1 MQYDRVSKTKDR
13 LKECTMEKQMDEM
26 RESIGSRC
34 YVEPNSNGALGIL
47 AMSGRPTG
55 ASHATTRLT

>member
-1 MQYDRVSKTKDR
+1 
-13 LKECTMEKQMDEM
+13 MEKQKNKMH
-26 RESIGSRC
+26 ESIRSKC
-34 YVEPNSNGALGIL
+34 YVEPSSSGALGTL

>member
-1 MQYDRVSKTKDR
+1 
-13 LKECTMEKQMDEM
+13 MEKQMDKM

-34 YVEPNSNGALGIL
+34 YIEPNSSDALGTL

-55 ASHATTRLT
+55 ASHATIRLT

>member
-1 MQYDRVSKTKDR
+1 
-13 LKECTMEKQMDEM
+13 MENQKGKM
-26 RESIGSRC
+26 RESIGDRC
-34 YVEPNSNGALGIL
+34 YVEPSSSGSLGTL